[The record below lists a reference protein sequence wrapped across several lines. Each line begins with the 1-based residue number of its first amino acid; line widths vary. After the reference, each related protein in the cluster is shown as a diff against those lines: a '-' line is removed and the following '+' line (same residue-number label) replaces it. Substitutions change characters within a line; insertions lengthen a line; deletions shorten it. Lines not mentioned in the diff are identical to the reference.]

1 MLEVSMQT
9 LTGVRVLVVEDEPL
23 VALDIADAFKS
34 AGAEVLIART
44 LGDAMHQAETQDL
57 TAAVID
63 HVLHGGLT
71 TSDVCAKLKERDIP
85 FIVYSGFSRL
95 QGACADGELVH
106 KPASPPILVATLQ
119 GVLAEHRRGIN

>member
-1 MLEVSMQT
+1 MLEVFMQT
-9 LTGVRVLVVEDEPL
+9 LTGVHVLIVEDEPL

-34 AGAEVLIART
+34 AGAEVVIART

-63 HVLHGGLT
+63 HVLHDGLT

-85 FIVYSGFSRL
+85 FIVYSGFSKL

-106 KPASPPILVATLQ
+106 KPASPTMLLAALQ
-119 GVLAEHRRGIN
+119 GVLADHRRGIN